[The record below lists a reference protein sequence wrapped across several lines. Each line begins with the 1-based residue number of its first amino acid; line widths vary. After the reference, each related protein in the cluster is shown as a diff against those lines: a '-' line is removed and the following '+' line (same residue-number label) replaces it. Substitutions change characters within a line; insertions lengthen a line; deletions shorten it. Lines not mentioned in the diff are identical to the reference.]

1 MQDLKE
7 IIAAN
12 ISALRTARKMTQFQ
26 LAELLNYSDKAVSK
40 WERGESIPDV
50 FVLKEIADYFGV
62 SVDYLLTDKHE
73 EFDRER
79 ARKDRALSKNRL
91 IITCLAQGL
100 VWLIATYVFI
110 QIKFLAPLSAVFPPW
125 LCFIYAVPLGSVV
138 LLVFNSVWGRAK
150 LNYFI
155 ISLLVWSLLAS
166 FQLTT
171 LLVGGANV
179 ALVYVLGIPAQ
190 VIIFLWSGLRRV
202 R

>member
-73 EFDRER
+73 DFDREK

-138 LLVFNSVWGRAK
+138 LLVFNSVWGRPK